1 MKKTILLFTIVFCCF
16 SVQTSISQILHPDYQ
31 DTVTIII
38 NGDTTYLDNGGAGNY
53 PDCTGAGGMPSDA
66 IDTCTSILTICAPG
80 GTLCVIFDTL
90 DLFAGGDALS
100 AFDGILG
107 SASIGSFQEGDTI
120 ASSGE
125 CLTFSFYGTSLN
137 NDTGWVARIIYK
149 LPPPDPGEC
158 NLVCNDHLNVSMPAD
173 TCYKVIEPD
182 DLLENPLE
190 GCIYQVA
197 LAHPFGTAR
206 PPFIAPDAVNRS
218 HIGYTFIYSVYVLDE
233 NSNRVNSCWG
243 YVTIEDKAPPQPMC
257 KDATISCFQV
267 EYLNRLVN
275 TVVDNC
281 AQSGKS
287 VITSMTFSDWGC
299 DSAAYIGQ
307 VVRTIVSWDTWGN
320 SGTCNDTLTIRKDSL
335 ELVKCPDLI
344 ELECEDCNPAI
355 VFSDDKDDPNY
366 PDPDFLLELQEDGCL
381 SDTLM
386 IVPMIRDSVLVVQ
399 GDTCYYVDSCVN
411 MWPVLGGFCKMTV
424 GYTDQVLT
432 ICPDGSGF
440 KIRREWRIVDWC
452 RNGEDTVCVQYIKV
466 VDDEGPRFTGD
477 PEDLFHYAFASQ
489 HDCQA
494 NVTIPG
500 LEYEDCSDGVIQ
512 TYVIEYL
519 DESHPGKVSV
529 LTGTLPATI
538 KLPASA
544 ATLLPPGEGEGDE
557 IFAIGGLKCFYGDVT
572 LQDPCYN
579 ASHVPI
585 FICVIDNT
593 PPTPVC
599 DEYTQTTVDPATC
612 WARVYAHDLDNGS
625 RDNCCNTLHFAV
637 ATMADI
643 DTATAHLKADLEA
656 CGSSYVWHKDN
667 KAAHEWL
674 INQYINCYV
683 FKDYVDLTQCGNNQ
697 VVLRVYEACGIP
709 RYDPH
714 VFPCSPHEWFCYN
727 AYTTDRMWRNYLK
740 LHVDGQKLDPCSAPG
755 QLYCKKDYFK
765 WLINVADSDGDGVS
779 SFIQLIIP
787 AYDGATIL
795 PMDILALLSIPS
807 ICTPFLFDDQIA
819 FGLRAA
825 LPQNAS
831 DFSGAPGN
839 TCSQL
844 RYNDCM
850 VNILV
855 DDKQPAVC
863 EDPDDIFWFCDNV
876 SDQVTVNG
884 HRRYYNYWRSDRVEY
899 ADKVCYSNGGDTP
912 WLDGTAEH
920 KGSKDYDP
928 TENAEDGS
936 CYYYPEK
943 SVYNEIECVE
953 EFDDDLTDTADPTGK
968 AYGWYGCNIYGGY
981 HDGKD
986 NCISSYSRQLGL
998 EGTAA
1003 GRNGGYNSW
1012 APVYC
1017 HTWLCLDR
1025 KDSGGKIDPKSAF
1038 FEPVFDSNADGELLE
1053 PGEGEFLVWDNC
1065 STPELVSSVD
1075 DGFIDNCGN
1084 GWIRRTWTFS
1094 TGCENE
1100 TIVCDQ
1106 KIITKHRSD
1115 FEVVFPAD
1123 LIVTCEEDDLGS
1135 DGKGGPSPDATGRP
1149 MIMDDDCELVGVN
1162 YSDERFDVIPDAC
1175 YKIVRTWKLIDWCK
1189 FNPNQHERDPEV
1201 IVDDRLVAD
1210 PLNRYCVYRNL
1221 KDDGDGFMT
1230 YTQIIKVIDE
1240 TAPEAGVIA
1249 DTTFCVYTGYD
1260 GAGAEDFSDCTPG
1273 TYTSP
1278 NFSANDQ
1285 CTPSAEIRFR
1295 WLLDLDSDGSID
1307 DFSGVGVKYFTH
1319 SELTPG
1325 THTVSVIAE
1334 DRCGNADTSYFEI
1347 TVKDCKR
1354 PTPYCY
1360 NGIATVIMPSS
1371 GSVTIWASD
1380 LDAGS
1385 FDNCTAHDHLI
1396 FSFDEAGL
1404 QPSLTL
1410 TCDSIPNGVSFT
1422 KVIRIWVTDEEG
1434 NKDYCET
1441 FIVLQDNAGNRCPDV
1456 AGVNGTIAG
1465 KVATES
1471 TEPVEHVILEAKSAG
1486 QNLPV
1491 FKTDVKGTYSF
1502 SGLPMNKNY
1511 SIIPGRND
1519 DPMNGVSTIDLVLI
1533 QKHILGVLPLNS
1545 AYKVI
1550 ASDIDKSND
1559 ITAVDLVE
1567 LRKLILTV
1575 YDKLPN
1581 NTSWRFVPKSHTFN
1595 NINNPWGFPEKI
1607 DISNLTKD
1615 ELNRDFVGIKVG
1627 DVNGNVVPHS
1637 LLGGEARD
1645 NGSSLKFRTE
1655 DRLVKA
1661 GEETVIAFTADN
1673 FRNIEGYQ
1681 FSLSLKGLELK
1692 GVKNGL
1698 LNLNENNFGLT
1709 RLGEGYITTSWNE
1722 SNGISAGSN
1731 EILFSITVK
1740 ATKAVQL
1747 SESLV
1752 INSRFTR
1759 AEAYDGVKSMGVS
1772 LEVGHKAGSGY
1783 ALHQNTPNPFK
1794 SATVIAY
1801 ELPKAEKV
1809 TLKLTDVTGKIIR
1822 VYQREGVKGYNQL
1835 KVNRNEVGGAG
1846 VLYYTIETKDFGA
1859 TRKMILV
1866 D

>member
-1 MKKTILLFTIVFCCF
+1 MKKTKLTFAFVLCCF
-16 SVQTSISQILHPDYQ
+16 IVQTSISQIIHPDYQ
-31 DTVTIII
+31 DTVTTNIA
-38 NGDTTYLDNGGAGNY
+38 GDMTYLDNGGSGNY
-53 PDCTGAGGMPSDA
+53 PNCTGAGGQPSDA
-66 IDTCTSILTICAPG
+66 TDTCTSILTICATG

-90 DLFAGGDALS
+90 DLFEGADELL
-100 AFDGILG
+100 AFDGPLGG
-107 SASIGSFQEGDTI
+107 SALAPFVQGDTLV
-120 ASSGE
+120 SSGA

-137 NDTGWVARIIYK
+137 NAAGWFARILFK

-158 NLVCNDHLNVSMPAD
+158 NLVCNDQLNISMPAD

-182 DLLENPLE
+182 DLLENPQD
-190 GCIYQVA
+190 GCIYQVD
-197 LAHPFGTAR
+197 LAHPFGTDR
-206 PPFIAPDAVNRS
+206 SEDNAVNRS
-218 HIGYTFIYSVYVLDE
+218 HIGYTFIYSVYVLDA
-233 NSNRVNSCWG
+233 NSNRINSCWG

-281 AQSGKS
+281 AQNGKS
-287 VITSMTFSDWGC
+287 VITSMTWTDWGC
-299 DSAAYIGQ
+299 DSALYIGQ

-344 ELECEDCNPAI
+344 ELDCEDCLPSI
-355 VFSDDKDDPNY
+355 VFSSDEDDENY
-366 PDPDFLLELQEDGCL
+366 PSPDLLLELQADGCL
-381 SDTLM
+381 HDTLM

-399 GDTCYYVDSCVN
+399 GDSCYYVDSCVN
-411 MWPVLGGFCKMTV
+411 MWPVLGGFCKMTI
-424 GYTDQVLT
+424 GYTDQVLK

-466 VDDEGPRFTGD
+466 VDDEGPVFAGD
-477 PEDLFHYAFASQ
+477 PEDLFHYAIAPAHTCLASV
-489 HDCQA
+489 
-494 NVTIPG
+494 NIPA
-500 LEYEDCSDGVIQ
+500 LEYEDCSEGVTQ

-529 LTGTLPATI
+529 LTGELPETI

-544 ATLLPPGEGEGDE
+544 ASLFPPAGEEPNEFDE
-557 IFAIGGLKCFYGDVT
+557 TFAFGGLKCFYGTVT

-579 ASHVPI
+579 ATYVPI
-585 FICVIDNT
+585 FICIIDNT

-599 DEYTQTTVDPATC
+599 DEWTQTTVDPATC

-643 DTATAHLKADLEA
+643 DTATAHLTADLES
-656 CGSSYVWHKDN
+656 CGTTYVWSKTN

-683 FKDYVDLTQCGNNQ
+683 FKDYVDLTQCGENP

-727 AYTTDRMWRNYLK
+727 AYTTDRIWRNYLK
-740 LHVDGQKLDPCSAPG
+740 LHVDGRLLDPCSAPE

-765 WLINVADSDGDGVS
+765 WLIDVADPDGDGVS
-779 SFIQLIIP
+779 TFLQLIAA
-787 AYDGATIL
+787 AYDGATAL
-795 PMDILALLSIPS
+795 PMDILALLGIPS
-807 ICTPFLFDDQIA
+807 ICTPFYFSDEEVAERMI
-819 FGLRAA
+819 AA
-825 LPQNAS
+825 LPQNAGN
-831 DFSGAPGN
+831 FTGAPGN

-844 RYNDCM
+844 LYNDCM

-855 DDKQPAVC
+855 DDKYPAVC
-863 EDPDDIFWFCDNV
+863 EDPDDIYWFCDNV
-876 SDQVTVNG
+876 TDRITVNG
-884 HRRYYNYWRSDRVEY
+884 SSYFYNYWRSDRVEY
-899 ADKVCYSNGGDTP
+899 ADKVCYSNGGMTP

-920 KGSKDYDP
+920 RGSKDYDP

-936 CYYYPEK
+936 CYYYPEN
-943 SVYNEIECVE
+943 SAYNEIECVE
-953 EFDDDLTDTADPTGK
+953 EFDTDLTDTADPTGK
-968 AYGWYGCNIYGGY
+968 AYGWYGCNLYGGY

-986 NCISSYSRQLGL
+986 NCISDYAMQTDLA
-998 EGTAA
+998 GTAA
-1003 GRNGGYNSW
+1003 GRNGDYNGW

-1025 KDSGGKIDPKSAF
+1025 KDSGGKIDPKTAF
-1038 FEPVFDSNADGELLE
+1038 FTPVFDSNIDGELIE

-1065 STPELVSSVD
+1065 TVPELIDSVD
-1075 DGFIDNCGN
+1075 DGYIDNCGN

-1094 TGCENE
+1094 SNCGNE
-1100 TIVCDQ
+1100 TIICDQ
-1106 KIITKHRSD
+1106 KIVTKHRSD

-1123 LIVTCEEDDLGS
+1123 LTVNCDS
-1135 DGKGGPSPDATGRP
+1135 DFNLSPDDPSVGRP
-1149 MIMDDDCELVGVN
+1149 MIMDDECELVGVN

-1189 FNPNQHERDPEV
+1189 FNPNEHDREAEV

-1240 TAPEAGVIA
+1240 TAPEVADIA
-1249 DTTFCVYTGYD
+1249 DTTFCIITGYD
-1260 GAGAEDFSDCTPG
+1260 GSGPEDDPMCPVGA
-1273 TYTSP
+1273 YTSP
-1278 NFSANDQ
+1278 NFSATDQ
-1285 CTPSAEIRFR
+1285 CTPSSEIRFR
-1295 WLLDLDSDGSID
+1295 WLLDIDSDESFD
-1307 DFSGVGVKYFTH
+1307 KFSGPNSKYFTYNALPDG
-1319 SELTPG
+1319 E
-1325 THTVSVIAE
+1325 HTVYVIAE
-1334 DRCGNADTSYFEI
+1334 DRCGNEDTSTFVI
-1347 TVKDCKR
+1347 IVKDCKK

-1360 NGIATVIMPSS
+1360 SGLATVIMPSS
-1371 GSVTIWASD
+1371 GSVTVWATD
-1380 LDAGS
+1380 LNLGS
-1385 FDNCTAHDHLI
+1385 YDNCTKKEDLLI
-1396 FSFDEAGL
+1396 TFDEAGT
-1404 QPSLTL
+1404 QSNIVF

-1422 KVIRIWVTDEEG
+1422 KVVRIWVTDEAG

-1441 FIVLQDNAGNRCPDV
+1441 YIVLQDNAGNRCADV
-1456 AGVNGTIAG
+1456 AGANGTIAG
-1465 KVATES
+1465 KVTTEG
-1471 TEPVEHVILEAKSAG
+1471 TEPVEHVILEAKSGG

-1491 FKTDVKGTYSF
+1491 FKTDAKGTYSF

-1533 QKHILGVLPLNS
+1533 QKHILGVLPLTS

-1550 ASDIDKSND
+1550 ASDIDKNNE

-1607 DISNLTKD
+1607 DIVNLTKD

-1645 NGSSLKFRTE
+1645 NGSSLKFRAE
-1655 DRLVKA
+1655 DRLLKA
-1661 GEETVIAFTADN
+1661 GEEAVIEFTADN

-1681 FSLSLKGLELK
+1681 FSLALKGLELK
-1692 GVKNGL
+1692 GVKSGVL
-1698 LNLNENNFGLT
+1698 KINESNFGLT
-1709 RLGEGYITTSWNE
+1709 HLGEGYVTSSWNE
-1722 SNGISAGSN
+1722 SKGINAGSN
-1731 EILFSITVK
+1731 DVLFSITVK
-1740 ATKAVQL
+1740 ATKAAQL
-1747 SESLV
+1747 SESLL

-1759 AEAYDGVKSMGVS
+1759 SEAYDGVKSMGVI
-1772 LEVGHKAGSGY
+1772 LEVGHKAGTGY

-1794 SATVIAY
+1794 ATTIIGY
-1801 ELPKAEKV
+1801 ELPKAENV

-1822 VYQREGVKGYNQL
+1822 VYHQDGVKGYNQL

-1846 VLYYTIETKDFGA
+1846 VLYYTIETNDFGA